1 MKEVQPVFKTA
12 ALISQNA
19 DRTGIIS
26 AYFDASAILHVTQHL
41 AIRLI
46 AIPKGEHLMYKFEKS
61 IVINRPQQEVF
72 DYITDPAKGA
82 EWQSGVSSGV
92 WTSDDPPGVGS
103 TFRSSARFLGR
114 KMDSELEI
122 TEWDPPN
129 RVSFKVASGPVPAE
143 FTNTLEAQG
152 DGTLL
157 TLTSQAE
164 FGGFFKL
171 AEGLAGRQ
179 LEKQFENDL
188 GTLKLMLEEG

>member
-1 MKEVQPVFKTA
+1 MRIGSV
-12 ALISQNA
+12 I
-19 DRTGIIS
+19 
-26 AYFDASAILHVTQHL
+26 L

-46 AIPKGEHLMYKFEKS
+46 AIPKGEHPVYKIEKS
-61 IVINRPQQEVF
+61 ILINRPQQEVF
-72 DYITDPAKGA
+72 DYITDPAKSA
-82 EWQSGVSSGV
+82 EWQSGVSSGG

-114 KMDSELEI
+114 KIDSELEV

-129 RVSFKVASGPVPAE
+129 RVSFKIASGPVPAE

-157 TLTSQAE
+157 SITSQAE

-179 LEKQFENDL
+179 LEKQFENDMS
-188 GTLKLMLEEG
+188 TLKLMLEEG